1 MIAVGELKEFKST
14 TMGYQLVF
22 KHFPDGMFLLEQRTG
37 ERAKKIFE
45 TELPAGS
52 CGQVKLVAGCSSTP
66 RQQPWYQID
75 ALTLMMTS
83 EQWLPLDHVHEI

>member
-45 TELPAGS
+45 TELLAWS
-52 CGQVKLVAGCSSTP
+52 CGQVKLVAGCLIHAKTA
-66 RQQPWYQID
+66 
-75 ALTLMMTS
+75 ALVSDRRAYVDDDQRTMAAAR
-83 EQWLPLDHVHEI
+83 PCA